1 MRSTLLLLLTLGASA
16 QGVDSPI
23 HTAVQEN
30 DVEAIKR
37 HLKGGADQNAIH
49 PGSGQTPLMMAVLMG
64 KEKVVEYLLSK
75 EAQADVTI
83 PEKDGYTPMHGA
95 GFQGRAKIAR
105 MLIDNGID
113 PNSIH
118 ADGFTPIHRACWGR
132 DVRHAE
138 TVRVFLEA
146 GVPWDFAAKNGQTPL
161 AMCKQRGHPMAVKA
175 LEEWRE
181 KSQKEL

>member
-1 MRSTLLLLLTLGASA
+1 MRSTLLLLVALGASA

-64 KEKVVEYLLSK
+64 KDKVVEYLLSK

-95 GFQGRAKIAR
+95 GFQESREDRA
-105 MLIDNGID
+105 
-113 PNSIH
+113 H
-118 ADGFTPIHRACWGR
+118 ADRQ
-132 DVRHAE
+132 
-138 TVRVFLEA
+138 
-146 GVPWDFAAKNGQTPL
+146 WD
-161 AMCKQRGHPMAVKA
+161 
-175 LEEWRE
+175 
-181 KSQKEL
+181 

>member
-1 MRSTLLLLLTLGASA
+1 
-16 QGVDSPI
+16 
-23 HTAVQEN
+23 
-30 DVEAIKR
+30 
-37 HLKGGADQNAIH
+37 
-49 PGSGQTPLMMAVLMG
+49 
-64 KEKVVEYLLSK
+64 
-75 EAQADVTI
+75 
-83 PEKDGYTPMHGA
+83 
-95 GFQGRAKIAR
+95 

-161 AMCKQRGHPMAVKA
+161 AMHHARPPDGRQSARGVA
-175 LEEWRE
+175 RE
-181 KSQKEL
+181 VAERTLSLP

>member
-1 MRSTLLLLLTLGASA
+1 MRHRVKGLLGRIAQLVRPPVRGAVERRLLL
-16 QGVDSPI
+16 QSP
-23 HTAVQEN
+23 
-30 DVEAIKR
+30 R
-37 HLKGGADQNAIH
+37 ADA
-49 PGSGQTPLMMAVLMG
+49 L
-64 KEKVVEYLLSK
+64 
-75 EAQADVTI
+75 
-83 PEKDGYTPMHGA
+83 
-95 GFQGRAKIAR
+95 QGRAKIAR

-118 ADGFTPIHRACWGR
+118 ADGFTPIHRACSGR

>member
-1 MRSTLLLLLTLGASA
+1 MLRLALLVQIGLPCCSANAFHDAVGAEKYDELQSLIA
-16 QGVDSPI
+16 
-23 HTAVQEN
+23 N
-30 DVEAIKR
+30 
-37 HLKGGADQNAIH
+37 GAAGLNERG
-49 PGSGQTPLMMAVLMG
+49 PGGQTPLMMSVLMG
-64 KEKVVEYLLSK
+64 RTKAVKLRLASG
-75 EAQADVTI
+75 ADTTI
-83 PEKDGYTPMHGA
+83 PEQDGYTTMHGA
-95 GFQGRAKIAR
+95 GFQGRGSIGKL
-105 MLIDNGID
+105 LINHGLNPSDM
-113 PNSIH
+113 H
-118 ADGFTPIHRACWGR
+118 KDGFTPIHRACWGR